1 MLGSGA
7 ACKRTGWWG
16 TAGQSVKPG
25 LQVQTEPITDPFG
38 PAIVDEGLEAI
49 VVRYSLRLNT
59 FLSILQI
66 CENVWFQ
73 KQAPPWCQLIAV
85 VGMFPA

>member
-25 LQVQTEPITDPFG
+25 LQVQTELITDPFG

-49 VVRYSLRLNT
+49 VVRYS
-59 FLSILQI
+59 FLSILQTY
-66 CENVWFQ
+66 VR
-73 KQAPPWCQLIAV
+73 
-85 VGMFPA
+85 MFSFRRRPLPGVS

>member
-49 VVRYSLRLNT
+49 VVRYS
-59 FLSILQI
+59 FLSILQTY
-66 CENVWFQ
+66 VR
-73 KQAPPWCQLIAV
+73 
-85 VGMFPA
+85 MFSFRRRPLPGVS

>member
-49 VVRYSLRLNT
+49 VVRYSLHLNT
-59 FLSILQI
+59 FLSILQTY
-66 CENVWFQ
+66 VRT
-73 KQAPPWCQLIAV
+73 PWCQLIAV
-85 VGMFPA
+85 VGMFPG

>member
-16 TAGQSVKPG
+16 IARQSVKPG

-59 FLSILQI
+59 FLSILQTY
-66 CENVWFQ
+66 VR
-73 KQAPPWCQLIAV
+73 
-85 VGMFPA
+85 MFGFRSRPLPGVS